1 MYAIS
6 LARSCS
12 KWLNDCDFYL
22 TVVDCQS
29 EEELNKAIG
38 DEIRDD
44 YGKIKFL
51 TLTDLKLPNVRM
63 FAFQYTAFELVCAC
77 KAYAMA
83 ALRERGHDRIVYLDA
98 DMWIYGDFNQVWK
111 ALDSHS
117 ILLSP
122 HLIRSLPDDGKNP
135 QETEFLRCGT
145 YNAGF
150 LAIRVDEIGDEFL
163 KWFRKRMERECIV
176 DIRGALFVDQKW
188 LNLVPGL
195 FSSVGLIRDSGFNA
209 GHWTLSQFQI
219 TQRTE
224 TQQTETLQTDGK
236 FYVGDDKL
244 SLFHFSCF
252 LPDDPYAFQR
262 QQNRIRLSDSKPLQK
277 LVNDYRL
284 ELAASKRILPSP
296 VEYGFGK
303 LACGTVIESSWREA
317 IRRRHP
323 SLKMII
329 DPFDSRSV
337 TDLVLRYQ
345 ATEQEATQ
353 WRADWREVGPK
364 KSKLSKLWK
373 KLRRNTSGWLFR

>member
-1 MYAIS
+1 
-6 LARSCS
+6 
-12 KWLNDCDFYL
+12 L

-29 EEELNKAIG
+29 DEELSKALG

-44 YGKIKFL
+44 HGNIKFL
-51 TLTDLKLPNVRM
+51 TLSDLRLPNIRI
-63 FAFQYTAFELVCAC
+63 FSFQYTAFELVCAC

-111 ALDSHS
+111 ALDSQS

-122 HLIRSLPDDGKNP
+122 HLICSLPDDAMKP

-150 LAIRVDEIGDEFL
+150 LAIRGDETGDAFL
-163 KWFRKRMERECIV
+163 EWFRRRMEKDCIV
-176 DIRGALFVDQKW
+176 DVRGALFVDQKW

-195 FSSVGLIRDSGFNA
+195 FPSVGLIRDSGFNA

-224 TQQTETLQTDGK
+224 TQQTDGE

-262 QQNRIRLSDSKPLQK
+262 QQNRIRLSESKPLQK
-277 LVNDYRL
+277 LVNDYHL
-284 ELAASKRILPSP
+284 ELAASRRILPSP

-303 LACGTVIESSWREA
+303 LACGTIIESSWREA
-317 IRRRHP
+317 IRRSHP
-323 SLKMII
+323 SLKKIV

-337 TDLVLRYQ
+337 TDLVLLYR
-345 ATEQEATQ
+345 AIESEATQ
-353 WRADWREVGPK
+353 WRADWREVSPK

-373 KLRRNTSGWLFR
+373 KLRRKVSGWIFQ